1 MAAERGAL
9 LALEG
14 SCRTAIGARA
24 ILTGGRLS
32 MIVEAL
38 TPDGAQ
44 RFRRE
49 GEIALTGVN
58 DVDEARAF
66 GLRLGAE
73 VRAAG
78 GDAIV
83 LPE

>member
-1 MAAERGAL
+1 
-9 LALEG
+9 
-14 SCRTAIGARA
+14 
-24 ILTGGRLS
+24 

-38 TPDGAQ
+38 TPDGAR

-49 GEIALTGVN
+49 DQIVLTGA
-58 DVDEARAF
+58 DDMGESRAF
-66 GLRLGAE
+66 GLKLGAE